1 MKHKAAPRRGKV
13 RLAPGRRL
21 QAAKRRDR
29 HVLASRE
36 GTVQLNET
44 AASILALCDGTRT
57 REEIVAS
64 ILRQPGDHDL
74 AGDVREFLDA
84 ARQRGWII
92 EG

>member
-29 HVLASRE
+29 HVLVSRE

-57 REEIVAS
+57 RDEIVAS
-64 ILRQPGDHDL
+64 ILRRPGDQDL
-74 AGDVREFLDA
+74 AGDVRDFLDA